1 MYKRQAK
8 CGGNYAASLLP
19 QQEAVAQG
27 CSQVLFLDPVEGKYL
42 EELGGMNVFLVFKD
56 GSLVT
61 PEPVSYTHL
70 DVYKRQIQIRV
81 KKTLPSSSK
90 SGASQRAR
98 GVGEV
103 AGIGAPA

>member
-1 MYKRQAK
+1 MLLFHHFQGHAQVALQA
-8 CGGNYAASLLP
+8 
-19 QQEAVAQG
+19 
-27 CSQVLFLDPVEGKYL
+27 F
-42 EELGGMNVFLVFKD
+42 LGGIFLLGFAHQLLRGID
-56 GSLVT
+56 
-61 PEPVSYTHL
+61 PVSYTHL